1 MLLSSK
7 ADTLIA
13 NGKISL
19 VLYSVPVNLS
29 KAAYQN
35 NGKSTILRDIIIF
48 CFIMVS
54 LVTIQNQ
61 LRNLPVKIK
70 ALLKH
75 IEAFFL
81 GSAFIA
87 VGSYHFINQE
97 FFEAIVPLWFPYASF
112 ANLFSGGAEIIVGIV
127 LFLPKYRPIAA
138 GGLLLLLIAVYPAN
152 IDMFINDVDVKLGSS
167 GEYERIVNVEGVR
180 LRNFMR
186 LPFQFVFA
194 WLVWRHTKEV
204 KF

>member
-13 NGKISL
+13 NGRIL
-19 VLYSVPVNLS
+19 FLLYSVPVNLS

-35 NGKSTILRDIIIF
+35 NGKLTILRDIIIF

-112 ANLFSGGAEIIVGIV
+112 ANLFSGGAEIILGIV

-167 GEYERIVNVEGVR
+167 GEYERIINVEGVR